1 MNSQIIQEHFEFTL
15 FNTVGLLFLT
25 FLVLYQF
32 YPKFRVMIGSKI
44 RSLDDY
50 INEKRGIK

>member
-1 MNSQIIQEHFEFTL
+1 MNTQIIREHFEFTL
-15 FNTVGLLFLT
+15 FNTVGLCFLT
-25 FLVLYQF
+25 FLVLYHF

-50 INEKRGIK
+50 INEKRGVK